1 MGNLGYS
8 SYVSQFRTIREI
20 PLLAALV
27 VLVFVWSLT
36 TVSGQPTGAEPTKAK
51 AIKLPD
57 GTVVFW
63 TKNPDD
69 ANPAVEG
76 VVLSPQDYKS
86 LVEQAELA
94 RKAKSQAPSS
104 VAIRGKIESRG
115 ERFVA
120 ALSLT
125 YSFRTTQPRTLL
137 VLGCQRGVL
146 VGAKSGQGKLPI
158 LNAPGDEGL
167 TLLVDSAGEQTVTLE
182 VEVPVLTRGVKNE
195 LGFDLGLPKA
205 AITTLKLD
213 AAPEPGI
220 KTVSLGTRV
229 TDVTTLLPFKSSEV
243 KRYAC
248 AAEQLVAKPVP
259 LGATDLVEVTWEPPT
274 PATPKAAI
282 LPTVESEL
290 VVRVEEAQIETVAKL
305 RLKGNQKEWPLQMPV
320 GADVTVER
328 DGLFGLGLSALP
340 ETMPPTVVR
349 PTDPNQPLWLIRTPG
364 ATVNGEWLVTATVRV
379 QRPKPND
386 AAFRGPY
393 AIGPFVLQGNA
404 KQSGRVNVFAGPSV
418 RLGFKPLAEFRR
430 QDLPA
435 LATEDHIAQFTF
447 AGLPETA
454 ANTKAK
460 AWLEVDARVAP
471 TAIRA
476 KSAHA
481 LKLTPGGWR
490 LETTVRV
497 APPPRGEIEQLV
509 VEMPAEWPTL
519 EATPEELVESVH
531 IVKDGSPRILA
542 IRFNTPQKTAFT
554 LKFLSTRATVPKVG
568 SPEDRESKLTFALPR
583 FPQTDER
590 ETSLTATVPDGFEV
604 RGNISLWEA
613 GQPSAVSDPLVS
625 SVVTPNRA
633 AATGSIGGTF
643 DRAIARVEL
652 AWQTYRPALVC
663 ENRVEVSLQQ
673 RQVLV
678 QQVLKFKP
686 SPDDRRPVRLRGPD
700 GLLGLQSVPPLDPVG
715 PGLWE
720 FRSANEPGKEFSL
733 TVAFAVRMAN
743 PTADP
748 AVNLLWPET
757 ATRTDTVLRVWGGA
771 TGRRVNKYDG
781 DWRELPPEPT
791 ADRDALPLLTLAASN
806 PGAPLALDLSSLAE
820 SGLPTVWVERAYV
833 RANIGEA
840 AVVVQEKLLLK
851 RWLGSSLDV
860 ELPRLDTL
868 EVWVDEKPVEAIP
881 QPASADAPDTWILA
895 VPLPESKPNKMVLVE
910 LRYRASSPR
919 TPYRERLCHPPMIR
933 GALYRTPLR
942 WLLASEPD
950 LMTFVPSG
958 SWEPEFRWAWRG
970 FGFAPTANESPQE
983 LDAWLRVGSE
993 TTPGE
998 TSPWLPAGGETLAGR
1013 QSGPQSVPVLL
1024 IPRLAWMA
1032 VCSGAVLLF
1041 GLGLF
1046 QLRKFWLGLALASL
1060 GIGFAVVG
1068 AVSPQGLAQ
1077 ALAGMQPGAVA
1088 LVVISAGLTAWRSFQ
1103 ARRLERLPGFSRE
1116 RNPISIPVPLGPAN
1130 PDSGN
1135 RASRPPSAIPSRTG
1149 IGSTVPPITSESGH

>member
-8 SYVSQFRTIREI
+8 SYVSHFRTIREI
-20 PLLAALV
+20 LLLAAMV
-27 VLVFVWSLT
+27 VWGFVWWLPA
-36 TVSGQPTGAEPTKAK
+36 GQGQSPSAEPTKAT

-63 TKNPDD
+63 TKNPDE

-94 RKAKSQAPSS
+94 RKAKSQAPSA

-167 TLLVDSAGEQTVTLE
+167 TLLVDSAGEQTVTLD
-182 VEVPVLTRGVKNE
+182 VEVPVLPRGLKNE

-205 AITTLKLD
+205 AITTLKFD
-213 AAPEPGI
+213 AVPATGI

-229 TDVTTLLPFKSSEV
+229 ADVSTLLPFKPSEV

-248 AAEQLVAKPVP
+248 TVEQLVAKPVP
-259 LGATDLVEVTWEPPT
+259 LGATDLVEVTWEPAT
-274 PATPKAAI
+274 PALPKTAI
-282 LPTVESEL
+282 LPTVDSEL
-290 VVRVEEAQIETVAKL
+290 VVRVEETQIETVAKL
-305 RLKGNQKEWPLQMPV
+305 RLRGNQKEWPLQLPV
-320 GADVTVER
+320 GSDVTIER
-328 DGLFGLGLSALP
+328 EGLFGLGLTGLP

-349 PTDPNQPLWLIRTPG
+349 PSDPNQPLWLIRTPG
-364 ATVNGEWLVTATVRV
+364 DTANGEWLVTVTVRV

-386 AAFRGPY
+386 SGFRGPY
-393 AIGPFVLQGNA
+393 AIGPFVLLGNA
-404 KQSGRVNVFAGPSV
+404 KQSGRINVFAGPSV

-447 AGLPETA
+447 AGLPET
-454 ANTKAK
+454 KAK
-460 AWLEVDARVAP
+460 SKTWLEVDARVAP

-481 LKLTPGGWR
+481 LKLTSGGWR

-497 APPPRGEIEQLV
+497 APPLRGEIEQLL

-542 IRFNTPQKTAFT
+542 IRFNTPQKTAFA
-554 LKFLSTRATVPKVG
+554 LKLLSTRASVLKVG
-568 SPEDRESKLTFALPR
+568 TSEERESKLTFTLPR

-590 ETSLTATVPDGFEV
+590 ETTLVATVPDGFEV
-604 RGNISLWEA
+604 RGNISLWEG
-613 GQPSAVSDPLVS
+613 GQPSAVSDPLVAS
-625 SVVTPNRA
+625 NVTPNRVSA
-633 AATGSIGGTF
+633 IGSIGGTF

-733 TVAFAVRMAN
+733 TVAFAVKLAN
-743 PTADP
+743 ANADP
-748 AVNLLWPET
+748 VVNLLWPET

-771 TGRRVNKYDG
+771 TGRRVNKYEG
-781 DWRELPPEPT
+781 DWRELSPEPS
-791 ADRDALPLLTLAASN
+791 ADRDALPLLTLAASG
-806 PGAPLALDLSSLAE
+806 PGIPLALDLSSLGE

-833 RANIGEA
+833 RASVGEA

-851 RWLGSSLDV
+851 RWLGSSLEV

-868 EVWVDEKPVEAIP
+868 ELWVDEKPVEALP
-881 QPASADAPDTWILA
+881 QPASADATDTWILT
-895 VPLPESKPNKMVLVE
+895 VPLPESKPNKMILVE
-910 LRYRASSPR
+910 LRYRAASPR
-919 TPYRERLCHPPMIR
+919 TLYRERLCHPPIIR

-942 WLLASEPD
+942 WLLGSEPD
-950 LMTFVPSG
+950 LLTFVPSG
-958 SWEPEFRWAWRG
+958 SWDPEFRWAWRG

-983 LDAWLRVGSE
+983 LDAWLRAGGE

-998 TSPWLPAGGETLAGR
+998 TSPWLPAGGEILAGR
-1013 QSGPQSVPVLL
+1013 QSTPQSVPVLL
-1024 IPRLAWMA
+1024 IPKLAWMA
-1032 VCSGAVLLF
+1032 VCSGVVLLL

-1046 QLRKFWLGLALASL
+1046 QLRTFWLGLALAVL

-1077 ALAGMQPGAVA
+1077 VLAGSQPGALA
-1088 LVVISAGLTAWRSFQ
+1088 SVVILAGLTAWRSYQ
-1103 ARRLERLPGFSRE
+1103 AKRLDRLPGFSRE
-1116 RNPISIPVPLGPAN
+1116 RNPVSILVPLGPAN

-1135 RASRPPSAIPSRTG
+1135 RPSRQPVAVPSRIG
-1149 IGSTVPPITSESGH
+1149 LGSTVPPIAPENGH